1 MATKEKESEEAQCSE
16 AKETKRSD
24 TKEARRSETKET
36 KRSESEEVE
45 CSESKE
51 SEQKLIA
58 KKRTDSKWSSEV
70 ETTRVLYYLVIM
82 CANIIFWCFMYYVY
96 N

>member
-24 TKEARRSETKET
+24 TKEA

-51 SEQKLIA
+51 SEQEIIA
-58 KKRTDSKWSSEV
+58 KKADWFEVIEWSRNDTSF
-70 ETTRVLYYLVIM
+70 VLFSYHVCKYYILMFDVL
-82 CANIIFWCFMYYVY
+82 WV
-96 N
+96 

>member
-1 MATKEKESEEAQCSE
+1 MIKIIINSLAHCIYKLLKNRQRVATKEKESEEAQCSE

-24 TKEARRSETKET
+24 TKEA

-58 KKRTDSKWSSEV
+58 KKRTDSK
-70 ETTRVLYYLVIM
+70 
-82 CANIIFWCFMYYVY
+82 
-96 N
+96 

>member
-1 MATKEKESEEAQCSE
+1 MKKPRRVARRLENSRDKQGNRQRVATKEKESEEAQCSE

-24 TKEARRSETKET
+24 TKEAKRSETKEA

-58 KKRTDSKWSSEV
+58 KKRTDSK
-70 ETTRVLYYLVIM
+70 
-82 CANIIFWCFMYYVY
+82 
-96 N
+96 

>member
-1 MATKEKESEEAQCSE
+1 MKAARRLENSRDKQGNRQRVATKEKESEEAQCSE

-24 TKEARRSETKET
+24 TKEA

-58 KKRTDSKWSSEV
+58 KKRTDSK
-70 ETTRVLYYLVIM
+70 
-82 CANIIFWCFMYYVY
+82 
-96 N
+96 